1 MSDLPN
7 IVRERLKTAPA
18 GLHPDP
24 NLLSAFAEQAL
35 SDRERTQVLDHLARC
50 GECRD
55 VVALATPPTQPAAIV
70 AGRDTVRVPKAPWF
84 SWPTLRWGALAAC
97 VVIVGTAVLMQHN
110 LRMASAPP
118 SAPKQAKLEGDIFRE
133 VAPLNDNETVG
144 LVDQKEET
152 KGDKLSVGKRYAT
165 RDDTAELK
173 QSLALPSTRAKS
185 EKLLTETGAFPEVA
199 KKRLEFNSGTVTA
212 ANPVPAPS
220 RQPSE
225 LRNLPAAGR
234 NAVDLVAS
242 SAPKAATQ
250 TVEVE
255 AMAGPVKTEQSAS
268 QKDEA
273 LGKAKASVS
282 SQNGFIFAT
291 PPAAAPT
298 EKALASAEAHENLR
312 AELYRQHADV
322 GRWTISS
329 DGQLQHSVDS
339 GKTWQP
345 VVVAEKVT
353 FRALSANGP
362 DLWVGGPAGL
372 LYHSTDAGGH
382 WAQVKPTTNGATL
395 TADIAALAFTDVQH
409 GKLTTSTGEVW
420 ITIDAGQNWKRQP

>member
-1 MSDLPN
+1 MTNLPN
-7 IVRERLKTAPA
+7 IVRQRLKTAPA
-18 GLHPDP
+18 ELHPDP

-50 GECRD
+50 AECRD

-70 AGRDTVRVPKAPWF
+70 AGRDTVLVPKAPWL

-97 VVIVGTAVLMQHN
+97 VVIVGTAVLMQRN
-110 LRMASAPP
+110 LKMESAARSAPQ
-118 SAPKQAKLEGDIFRE
+118 QAKLAGETLRE
-133 VAPLNDNETVG
+133 IAPLNNTVG
-144 LVDQKEET
+144 PVNQKEEQ
-152 KGDKLSVGKRYAT
+152 KSDKLSIAERSAT
-165 RDDTAELK
+165 RDDAAELK
-173 QSLALPSTRAKS
+173 RGLALPSTLAKS
-185 EKLLTETGAFPEVA
+185 AKPLNGADAFPEVTN
-199 KKRLEFNSGTVTA
+199 KRLGFSSGAMAVT
-212 ANPVPAPS
+212 NPAPAPP
-220 RQPSE
+220 RQPAE

-242 SAPKAATQ
+242 SAPKETTE

-255 AMAGPVKTEQSAS
+255 AMAGPVKTEQSPS

-273 LGKAKASVS
+273 LGKAKPSAS
-282 SQNGFIFAT
+282 SQYGFIFTT

-298 EKALASAEAHENLR
+298 AKALASAEAHENLR

-329 DGQLQHSVDS
+329 DGQLQHSIDS

-345 VVVAEKVT
+345 VAVAEKAT

-382 WAQVKPTTNGATL
+382 WTQVKPIANGATL
-395 TADIAALAFTDVQH
+395 TADVAALEFTDLLH
-409 GKLTTSTGEVW
+409 GKLTTSAGEVW
-420 ITIDAGQNWKRQP
+420 ITIDAGQTWKIQP